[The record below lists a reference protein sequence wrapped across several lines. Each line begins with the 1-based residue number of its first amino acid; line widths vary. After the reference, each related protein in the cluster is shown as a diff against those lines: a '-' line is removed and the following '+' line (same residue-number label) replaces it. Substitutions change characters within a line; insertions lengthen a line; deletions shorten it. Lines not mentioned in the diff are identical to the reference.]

1 MRNLSNRNNKP
12 ISSHKSFMDWDCDP
26 GRQALGPDLY
36 SVVILTEQSGRSKG
50 REVTM
55 CVIAREGEHLT
66 DRIDRFI

>member
-1 MRNLSNRNNKP
+1 
-12 ISSHKSFMDWDCDP
+12 MDWDCDP